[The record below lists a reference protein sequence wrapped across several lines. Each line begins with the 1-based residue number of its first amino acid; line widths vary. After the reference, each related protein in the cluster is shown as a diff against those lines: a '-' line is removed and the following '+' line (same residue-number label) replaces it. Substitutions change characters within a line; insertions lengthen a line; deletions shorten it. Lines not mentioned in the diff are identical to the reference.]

1 MKNGFVVFV
10 GRDKA
15 DDQVTV
21 VRSGLS
27 VSRGR
32 VVDQMARHGVCGD
45 VLVTYHRNGE
55 KEPYR
60 TVRCGI

>member
-1 MKNGFVVFV
+1 MQDGCVVFV
-10 GRDKA
+10 GRDRA
-15 DDQVTV
+15 DNQVTV

-32 VVDQMARHGVCGD
+32 VVDQMARHGAIGD
-45 VLVTYHRNGE
+45 VWVTYHRYGE
-55 KEPYR
+55 IKPYR